1 MLICIY
7 QKVGDDLFSGDRIKK
22 LREEQSVSQIDLAK
36 ALFISQSSISEYE
49 SGNQQPPISMLIQLA
64 DFFDVNIDYLLGRT
78 DIKISINKLEQKL
91 TTNSGSVSINDFL
104 RLKNDEKE
112 AIGELIKS
120 FNKYDSIKSKI
131 KK

>member
-1 MLICIY
+1 M
-7 QKVGDDLFSGDRIKK
+7 GDKLFSGDRIKK

-36 ALFISQSSISEYE
+36 TLFISQSSISEYE

-78 DIKISINKLEQKL
+78 DIKISINRLEQKL
-91 TTNSGSVSINDFL
+91 TTSSGSVSINDFL

-120 FNKYDSIKSKI
+120 FNKYDSIKPKI

>member
-1 MLICIY
+1 M
-7 QKVGDDLFSGDRIKK
+7 FPGDRIKK

-78 DIKISINKLEQKL
+78 DIKISINRLEQKL
-91 TTNSGSVSINDFL
+91 TTRSGSVSINDFL

-112 AIGELIKS
+112 VIGELIKS
-120 FNKYDSIKSKI
+120 FNKYDLIQSKI